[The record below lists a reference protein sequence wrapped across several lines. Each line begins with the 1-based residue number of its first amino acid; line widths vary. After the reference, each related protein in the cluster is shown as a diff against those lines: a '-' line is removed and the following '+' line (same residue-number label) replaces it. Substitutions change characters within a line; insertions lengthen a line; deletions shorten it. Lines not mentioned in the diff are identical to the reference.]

1 MNTKCRVSLPYI
13 TSYPEIATVLS
24 IIDTKTSF
32 PWLANWFLQ
41 IEAYRHQDG
50 GLLLDYCI
58 PDPFTS
64 CPWILYE
71 KISRAFIKSKWDS
84 VTDFMID
91 AVNNGQVASFVV
103 DTSRIGLYQNSHGY
117 AGHTIMLYG
126 YDAEKQ
132 LFSVGDN
139 FAVSNKAF
147 RFDVCSFAELESAY
161 ADVTGFGSRTD
172 WVHGVRLL
180 SPKTQFDHGHGKF
193 SHTYNWAF
201 SKELFAAL
209 AGDFLH
215 SRNST
220 RWFSNPRLNKAF
232 RFDVCSFAE
241 LESAYAD
248 VTGFGSRTDWVHG
261 VRLLSPKTQFDHGHG
276 KFSHT
281 YNWAFSKEL
290 FAALAGDFLH
300 SRNSTRWFSNP
311 RLTYSEGEYY
321 YGLDCISYVIDVLRS
336 LRGEPIDI
344 RGIFLLAEY
353 AGLMEMRVSYL
364 LENGMLPEGGLR
376 EKAEKIHEDMR
387 RILMLSLKY
396 NFTEKQSI
404 LDSVLFRLERFREA
418 LQSLMEELLVGI
430 DGFRL

>member
-220 RWFSNPRLNKAF
+220 RWFSNPRL
-232 RFDVCSFAE
+232 
-241 LESAYAD
+241 
-248 VTGFGSRTDWVHG
+248 
-261 VRLLSPKTQFDHGHG
+261 
-276 KFSHT
+276 
-281 YNWAFSKEL
+281 
-290 FAALAGDFLH
+290 
-300 SRNSTRWFSNP
+300 
-311 RLTYSEGEYY
+311 TYSEGEYY

-418 LQSLMEELLVGI
+418 LQSLMEELLAGI

>member
-1 MNTKCRVSLPYI
+1 MNTKCRVALPYI

-103 DTSRIGLYQNSHGY
+103 DTSRIGLYRNSHGY

-126 YDAEKQ
+126 YDTEKQ

-161 ADVTGFGSRTD
+161 TGVTGFGDRTD

-180 SPKTQFDHGHGKF
+180 SPKTLFDHGHGKF
-193 SHTYNWAF
+193 SHTYNWVF
-201 SKELFAAL
+201 SKELFVAL
-209 AGDFLH
+209 AEDFL
-215 SRNST
+215 
-220 RWFSNPRLNKAF
+220 
-232 RFDVCSFAE
+232 
-241 LESAYAD
+241 Y
-248 VTGFGSRTDWVHG
+248 
-261 VRLLSPKTQFDHGHG
+261 
-276 KFSHT
+276 
-281 YNWAFSKEL
+281 
-290 FAALAGDFLH
+290 

-321 YGLDCISYVIDVLRS
+321 YGLDCISYVIDVLRA

-353 AGLMEMRVSYL
+353 AGLM
-364 LENGMLPEGGLR
+364 
-376 EKAEKIHEDMR
+376 
-387 RILMLSLKY
+387 
-396 NFTEKQSI
+396 
-404 LDSVLFRLERFREA
+404 
-418 LQSLMEELLVGI
+418 
-430 DGFRL
+430 